1 LEHNVTEYDY
11 FVAIV
16 GFVGGGILAAIIAC
30 DLVLEVWENKG
41 E

>member
-1 LEHNVTEYDY
+1 MEVIEFGL
-11 FVAIV
+11 VAV
-16 GFVGGGILAAIIAC
+16 AVVGGGILAAIIAC